1 MMRPVF
7 HACLVSVLLLAG
19 TGAAF
24 GQAAASLRVEVTD
37 PSGAMIPNAQVT
49 LTDVA
54 RGIEKS
60 AVSDGAGI
68 AIFPVLDPGSYSL
81 QVKLEG
87 FSTYRQTGITLEVSQ
102 VATVTVS
109 LKPGSVQETVNVT
122 ENVSQIETSTA
133 AVSSMIDRRTVDQL
147 PLNGRNPYQ
156 LAQLNASVTTTP
168 GSRGANPTL
177 LSAVAFSVAGGR
189 ALTNQVLVDGVDI
202 NGRADNWPAFKPSPD
217 AVQEFRI
224 LTNGYSAEF
233 GRSGGGTLTF
243 TTRSGTN
250 QFRGTV
256 WEFFRN
262 DAMDAAAFFANA
274 QRTGKEKL
282 RYNQFGGNYG
292 GPIVK
297 NKLFFFANFE
307 MLKISNANLLQ
318 STVPTARMRRGD
330 FGELPNLIYIP
341 GAGTRTPFPNNQI
354 PQAQQDRVAQRVI
367 TYYPEP
373 NRPGLLNNYAVNS
386 PTTTLE
392 RQLVTRLDYAI
403 NERHQTY
410 FRLSR
415 NWDDIEAAGT
425 FPGSLGTTT
434 TNGFQKNRPW
444 SMVADYVFTISPR
457 TVAHAN
463 AGASRSELVRTQPSA
478 GFDPTTLGFPSYIAT
493 ATGEGNV
500 FPSFSAT
507 GYSPLGP
514 LVNFGVTQTYQNNF
528 AWGGDV
534 SMNRGRHNIKWGGT
548 FRVYQVN
555 NFRADDP
562 AGNFSFTRS
571 FTARTAADTASG
583 DAIASMLLGIP
594 AAGRIGIVP
603 RLAASNH
610 NFGVFFQD
618 DWAITKKLTLNL
630 GLRYE
635 SDLPTRER
643 FNRMTNFATLA
654 PFPAAPGVILAPQ
667 TIGGVAVP
675 GRNGPLSGAVQFIG
689 RGGSDT
695 RYLSNPDWN
704 NFAPRLG
711 IAYKLNDKTVI
722 RTGAGIFYAPMTGGG
737 ITAATLAMI
746 TESQATTYNASLD
759 NGVTPNPDA
768 SLSNP
773 YPNGILPV
781 PGDSLGA
788 LTSYGL
794 ATLPTR
800 LRALRNPKSA
810 QWNFNIQRELPGRL
824 ISEIAYLGSAGIG
837 ILGGTT
843 DLNQIDDATRALG
856 ATALNTRV
864 ANPFLTLPVAQRPP
878 AGGVLAT
885 PTLTV
890 AQLLRPYPQFGAI
903 QSFFAND
910 AHSSYHSLQLK
921 VERRFANDL
930 NFQASYSFSKLI
942 DDISAIQAAAS
953 VQVPNYQDMNN
964 RRLDKA
970 LSTIDARHRFV
981 SSVLWAVPVGKGR
994 KFGNTSKVLDWVAGG
1009 WNINAIVS
1017 FQRGFPLSIST
1028 AATVT
1033 PGLAYRGLRPNI
1045 VGDVQTTA
1053 TSKQDRIRAWFNPAA
1068 FAPPA
1073 LFQIGNAG
1081 RTIPGLRGPNQ
1092 ANVDLA
1098 VHKNFQITERI
1109 RTQLRLEAFNSF
1121 NRANFGL
1128 PGTALGG
1135 VGFGVIDSTGDPRN
1149 VQLAVKIYF

>member
-1 MMRPVF
+1 MMRSLVRAIFLPV
-7 HACLVSVLLLAG
+7 LALAT
-19 TGAAF
+19 TGALFA
-24 GQAAASLRVEVTD
+24 QAAATLRVEVTD
-37 PSGAMIPNAQVT
+37 PTGAVIPNAQV
-49 LTDVA
+49 LITDTA
-54 RGIEKS
+54 RGIERT
-60 AVSDGAGI
+60 AVTDGTGT
-68 AIFPVLDPGSYSL
+68 AIFPVLDPGGYAV
-81 QVKLEG
+81 QVRLEG
-87 FSTYRQTGITLEVSQ
+87 FTTFRQSGITLEVGQ
-102 VATVTVS
+102 VATVNVKLT
-109 LKPGSVQETVNVT
+109 PGSVQETVNVS
-122 ENVSQIETSTA
+122 ENVSQIETNTA
-133 AVSSMIDRRTVDQL
+133 AVSSMIDRRAVDQL

-177 LSAVAFSVAGGR
+177 IAAVAFSVAGGR

-224 LTNGYSAEF
+224 LTNAYSAEF

-250 QFRGTV
+250 RFRGTV

-262 DAMDAAAFFANA
+262 DAMDATAFFANA

-307 MLKISNANLLQ
+307 VLKISNANLIQ
-318 STVPTARMRRGD
+318 TTVPTTRMRRGD
-330 FGELPNLIYIP
+330 FGELPSLIYIP
-341 GAGTRTPFPNNQI
+341 GAGTRQPFPNNQI
-354 PQAQQDRVAQRVI
+354 PAAQQDPVAQRVL

-373 NRPGLLNNYAVNS
+373 NRAGLLNNYAVNS
-386 PTTTLE
+386 PTKTLE
-392 RQLVTRLDYAI
+392 RQLITRVDYAI
-403 NERHQTY
+403 SERHQTY

-425 FPGSLGTTT
+425 FPGSLATTT
-434 TNGFQKNRPW
+434 TQGFQRNRP
-444 SMVADYVFTISPR
+444 SSLVADYVFTLSPR
-457 TVAHAN
+457 TVVHAN

-478 GFDPTTLGFPSYIAT
+478 GFDPTSLGFPSYIAT
-493 ATGEGNV
+493 ATGEGRV
-500 FPSFSAT
+500 FPSFSAV

-514 LVNFGVTQTYQNNF
+514 LLNFGVTQTYQNNF
-528 AWGGDV
+528 AWAGDV

-548 FRVYQVN
+548 YRIYQVN

-562 AGNFSFTRS
+562 AGNFAFTRS

-583 DAIASMLLGIP
+583 DAIASLLLGIP
-594 AAGRIGIVP
+594 ASGRIGIAP

-610 NFGVFFQD
+610 NFGVFIQD
-618 DWAITKKLTLNL
+618 DWAITRKLTINL

-635 SDLPTRER
+635 SDLPTTER

-654 PFPAAPGVILAPQ
+654 SFPAAPAVILAPQ

-675 GRNGPLSGAVQFIG
+675 GRNGPLNGAVQFVG
-689 RGGSDT
+689 RAGSNT
-695 RYLSNPDWN
+695 KYLSDPDLN
-704 NFAPRLG
+704 NLAPRVG

-722 RTGAGIFYAPMTGGG
+722 RSGAGIFFAPMTGGG
-737 ITAATLAMI
+737 IAPNSLAMV
-746 TESQATTYNASLD
+746 TEAQATVYNASLD

-768 SLSNP
+768 RLSNP
-773 YPNGILPV
+773 FPNGILPV

-800 LRALRNPKSA
+800 LRSIRNPKTA
-810 QWNFNIQRELPGRL
+810 QWNFNIQRELPGKM
-824 ISEIAYLGSAGIG
+824 IAEIAYLGSAGIG

-843 DLNQIDDATRALG
+843 DLNQIDDSVRALG
-856 ATALNTRV
+856 ATVLNTRV

-885 PTLTV
+885 TTLTV
-890 AQLLRPYPQFGAI
+890 AQLLRPYPQFGAV

-910 AHSSYHSLQLK
+910 AHSSYHSLQLR
-921 VERRFANDL
+921 VERRFAEDL

-942 DDISAIQAAAS
+942 DDISAIGTNAT
-953 VQVPNYQDMNN
+953 VQIPNYQDMNN
-964 RRLDKA
+964 RRLDKS
-970 LSTIDARHRFV
+970 LSTLDARHRFV

-994 KFGNTSKVLDWVAGG
+994 KFGGTNKALDWLAGG
-1009 WNINAIVS
+1009 WNINAIMS
-1017 FQRGFPLSIST
+1017 FQRGFPLAIST

-1033 PGLAYRGLRPNI
+1033 PGLAYRALRPNI
-1045 VGDVQTTA
+1045 VGDVRTTA
-1053 TSKQDRIRAWFNPAA
+1053 RQNRTGSGPGSTPRPSRRPACSSSATRDGPFRRCAAPTRRPSTWPCTRTSRSPSG
-1068 FAPPA
+1068 FAPSSA
-1073 LFQIGNAG
+1073 WK
-1081 RTIPGLRGPNQ
+1081 R
-1092 ANVDLA
+1092 
-1098 VHKNFQITERI
+1098 
-1109 RTQLRLEAFNSF
+1109 
-1121 NRANFGL
+1121 
-1128 PGTALGG
+1128 
-1135 VGFGVIDSTGDPRN
+1135 STP
-1149 VQLAVKIYF
+1149 